1 MYPLIQKRLL
11 TLEFEEKFSRY
22 VSFVCKSKIDVQFW
36 RWRKNGKSWKRIVL
50 CWAGVDVASPHSSIS
65 QVKYGRCC
73 YFIYPDRSSLFN
85 SISYL
90 VFFDFWHFVT
100 VCNFPQIL
108 LHHFLPI
115 CTIGCHVNRHSRSEI
130 CFCKNC
136 YKMKGKNLVWNRV
149 WIPWIEAVN
158 GSNSLKKFV
167 QLSEEKSWET
177 WEKSL
182 CLWPRQQKCI
192 QNAPSLRSNFTK
204 INRCVA
210 HKVTKNIYTFKSI
223 NLRIQKS

>member
-1 MYPLIQKRLL
+1 M
-11 TLEFEEKFSRY
+11 S
-22 VSFVCKSKIDVQFW
+22 
-36 RWRKNGKSWKRIVL
+36 
-50 CWAGVDVASPHSSIS
+50 
-65 QVKYGRCC
+65 
-73 YFIYPDRSSLFN
+73 
-85 SISYL
+85 L
-90 VFFDFWHFVT
+90 VFV
-100 VCNFPQIL
+100 
-108 LHHFLPI
+108 
-115 CTIGCHVNRHSRSEI
+115 E
-130 CFCKNC
+130 NC

-223 NLRIQKS
+223 NLRIQKKLKLFARKPSNISELRPRLLSTNNTRKGYPESLFCWL